1 MNETENVF
9 ESSQRGT
16 TLVGFVGGLVLGL
29 AIAVAVALFITNAP
43 VPFVNKVR
51 PASENVNPAGSG
63 PLPDPNKPLYTH
75 APTKAPAV
83 DPPKIDPAT
92 DPKAAPPPAEKG
104 NVFPAEDSRF
114 LLQAGAF
121 RTPDDADSMRARL
134 ALLGFDARVFP
145 REQDGTTLYRVR
157 LGTLWQ
163 PRRRQPHSQDDG
175 GKRHRRSA
183 CSAEIGLRIPCHRC
197 ASG

>member
-1 MNETENVF
+1 M
-9 ESSQRGT
+9 
-16 TLVGFVGGLVLGL
+16 VGFIAGLVLGL
-29 AIAVAVALFITNAP
+29 AVAVAVALFITNAP

-51 PASENVNPAGSG
+51 PASELVNPAGTG
-63 PLPDPNKPLYTH
+63 PLPDPNKPLYSQ
-75 APTKAPAV
+75 A
-83 DPPKIDPAT
+83 PPKTAAPEPAKSNPAT

-121 RTPDDADSMRARL
+121 RTADDADSMRARL

-157 LGTLWQ
+157 LGPYGNLEDVNQIRKTM
-163 PRRRQPHSQDDG
+163 
-175 GKRHRRSA
+175 
-183 CSAEIGLRIPCHRC
+183 AENGIDVQLVRLK
-197 ASG
+197 